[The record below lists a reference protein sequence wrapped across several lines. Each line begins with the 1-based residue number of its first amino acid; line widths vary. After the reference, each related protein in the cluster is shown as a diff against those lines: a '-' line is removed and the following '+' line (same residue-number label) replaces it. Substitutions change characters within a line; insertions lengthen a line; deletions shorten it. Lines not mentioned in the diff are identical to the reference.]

1 METNKK
7 GFDISVEEDGSFIF
21 INLDKGGRTGGYVSL
36 KFDEDG
42 LVVDVF
48 NGEGEVVG
56 STWTTYS
63 ELDPS
68 SFSHE
73 SPKL

>member
-1 METNKK
+1 MDTNKK
-7 GFDISVEEDGSFIF
+7 GFDISVEEDGSYIF
-21 INLDKGGRTGGYVSL
+21 INFDKDGQAGGYVSL
-36 KFDEDG
+36 KFDDEG

-48 NGEGEVVG
+48 SGEGEVVG
-56 STWTTYS
+56 STWTRYD

-68 SFSHE
+68 SFSHV